1 MILNKDLTSLVSRM
15 KVIRSTTS
23 LAEKYEWHCRGNNT
37 LSHISSSV
45 KAKKVHCPGNPLKT
59 RKQSKK
65 TKKDEKS
72 EI

>member
-15 KVIRSTTS
+15 EDIRFSLQSTTS

-45 KAKKVHCPGNPLKT
+45 KAKKVHCPGNPLL
-59 RKQSKK
+59 SKK
-65 TKKDEKS
+65 TKKDEKR